1 MTTPFYWPALRRR
14 HRAGLVLM
22 LAIGQSL
29 GAQAGFAAPAGS
41 ATRTPGIP
49 GVSAARLAR
58 IDSLL
63 DGAVADSSITGAV
76 ALVLRDGK
84 VMYERAVGYADR
96 ASNRRMTSDAIFR
109 IASQSKALTSVA
121 ILSLVEQGRLSP
133 GDRVSRYIPS
143 FASSTVLAE
152 GATSAVP
159 ATRQITI
166 QDLLTHTAGISYG
179 TDGRVAEAYRAKELG
194 PAAGWGWYFAD
205 KSEPV
210 CTSIDRLGSLPFV
223 AQPGAAWVY
232 GYNTDI
238 LGCVVERVSGMPLDE
253 FFRTRITAP
262 LKMNDTHFYLPES
275 KRSRFATVYM
285 SDSAR
290 HSVRAPD
297 GARGQGHYADG
308 PRVSFS
314 GGAGLLSTARDYAR
328 FLQMLLNGGV
338 LEGARVL
345 APRTVEVMSSN
356 QSGALYPGEGQG
368 FGLGFSTVQRLGAD
382 GFRSV
387 GSYGWGGAYGSNYIV
402 DPAERLVIV
411 FMMQQLPNSSN
422 VSSRFVNL
430 VYQSLVPSTRQ

>member
-1 MTTPFYWPALRRR
+1 MTTSFYWPVLRRR
-14 HRAGLVLM
+14 HLPTLVFLLCIAPALRA
-22 LAIGQSL
+22 QT
-29 GAQAGFAAPAGS
+29 GFAAPA
-41 ATRTPGIP
+41 ARTPGVA

-96 ASNRRMTSDAIFR
+96 AANRRMTPDAIFR

-121 ILSLVEQGRLSP
+121 ILSLVEQGKLAL
-133 GDRVSRYIPS
+133 GDRVSRYIPG
-143 FASSTVLAE
+143 FAATTVFAE
-152 GATSAVP
+152 GTTSAVP
-159 ATRQITI
+159 AKRAITI

-179 TDGRVAEAYRAKELG
+179 TDSQVAEAYRAKDLG

-205 KSEPV
+205 KTEPI
-210 CTSIDRLGSLPFV
+210 CTTIDRLGALPFV
-223 AQPGAAWVY
+223 RQPGEAWVY

-238 LGCVVERVSGMPLDE
+238 LGCVVERVSGLSLDE
-253 FFRTRITAP
+253 FFRTRITTP
-262 LKMNDTHFYLPES
+262 LKMNDTYFYLPDL
-275 KRSRFATVYM
+275 KRSRFTTVYM
-285 SDSAR
+285 SDSLR

-328 FLQMLLNGGV
+328 FLQMMLNGGA
-338 LEGARVL
+338 LDGARVL
-345 APRTVEVMSSN
+345 APRTVDVMTGN
-356 QSGALYPGEGQG
+356 QSGVRYPGEGQG
-368 FGLGFSTVQRLGAD
+368 FGLGFSTVERLGAD

-387 GSYGWGGAYGSNYIV
+387 GSYGWGGAYGSSYIV
-402 DPAERLVIV
+402 DPHERLVIV

-422 VSSRFVNL
+422 VSTRFVNL
-430 VYQSLVPSTRQ
+430 VYQSLVPSARY